1 MLDMATPTPTPKPKL
16 TPTPTPMSSMIP
28 GERAVVVLPQTNQL
42 RATHAIIRDRS
53 AARADF
59 VFHASRIIRLLV
71 EEALNHVRYVPC
83 SVETPSGGMYEGLRP
98 ASKICGVSVIRAG
111 ESMEA
116 ELRAVCPGIR
126 IGKILIQRDKTTKQP
141 RFYYENLPVDIAERQ
156 VLLLEPML
164 ATGGTALAA
173 TGLLLERG
181 VREEDIVFVAFIA
194 APEGI
199 AALHARYPK
208 VTIVTSAIEQR
219 LNDQAYMLPG
229 IGDFGDRFFGTT
241 G

>member
-1 MLDMATPTPTPKPKL
+1 MLDTAIPASPTTADEAT
-16 TPTPTPMSSMIP
+16 
-28 GERAVVVLPQTNQL
+28 VVVLPQTNQL
-42 RATHAIIRDRS
+42 RAMHAIIRDRN

-71 EEALNHVRYVPC
+71 EEALNHVRYVPHA
-83 SVETPSGGMYEGLRP
+83 VETPSGGTYEGLRS
-98 ASKICGVSVIRAG
+98 ASKLCGVSVIRAG

-141 RFYYENLPVDIAERQ
+141 RFYYENLPADIGERQ

-173 TGLLLERG
+173 TALLLERG

-199 AALHARYPK
+199 AALHARHPK
-208 VTIVTSAIEQR
+208 VRIVTSAIEQR
-219 LNDQAYMLPG
+219 LNEHAYMLPG

>member
-1 MLDMATPTPTPKPKL
+1 MRDTATSAPSHAPHQ
-16 TPTPTPMSSMIP
+16 S
-28 GERAVVVLPQTNQL
+28 AVVVLPQTNQL
-42 RATHAIIRDRS
+42 RAMHAIIRDRN

-71 EEALNHVRYVPC
+71 EEALNHVSYAPHA
-83 SVETPSGGMYEGLRP
+83 VETPSGGTYEGLRP
-98 ASKICGVSVIRAG
+98 ASKLCGVSVIRAG

-126 IGKILIQRDKTTKQP
+126 IGKILIQRDKITKQP
-141 RFYYENLPVDIAERQ
+141 KFYYENLPGDIGERQ

-173 TGLLLERG
+173 TGLLLEKG

-208 VTIVTSAIEQR
+208 VTIVTSAVEQE